1 VGRQAAQ
8 EQVVDEQEVGG
19 AELLSQFAQC
29 AELARFVDVFDELM
43 RFEVED
49 LVTAVDG
56 EQRERFGGVALAGAA
71 PTSNILPINILP
83 KSRSITAFARDG
95 VTA

>member
-19 AELLSQFAQC
+19 AKLQSQFAQC

-43 RFEVED
+43 RFAVDD
-49 LVTAVDG
+49 LVAVVDG
-56 EQRERFGGVALAGAA
+56 KQGQRFGGVALAGAA
-71 PTSNILPINILP
+71 RTSNILPINILP
-83 KSRSITAFARDG
+83 KSRSITAFTRAG